1 MLHANYISVWK
12 EGKENP
18 STEIGQIF
26 KSLRVFVITDFTIL
40 SQEKLQNYFV
50 ILSLEKRKQCCY
62 SSSTHIIAQ
71 QEKGLSSGQNHK
83 SFLN

>member
-1 MLHANYISVWK
+1 MPIISQFEK

-40 SQEKLQNYFV
+40 SQKSFKITSW

-62 SSSTHIIAQ
+62 SSSTHYSPAG
-71 QEKGLSSGQNHK
+71 KGTEFRPK
-83 SFLN
+83 S